1 MLNML
6 IKIFALHA
14 LMIFMQL
21 KEKGT
26 MLEKHYSLKEAS
38 IELARIGIKYK
49 PETIRK
55 FLKAGEL
62 ECFRIMEAG
71 SSPIMIP
78 ESSLQAFI
86 EKKMKR

>member
-1 MLNML
+1 MLSML

-14 LMIFMQL
+14 LTKFIL
-21 KEKGT
+21 IKKGT